1 MPEAWFITATDTDAG
16 KTWIAAGWA
25 RALRRRGG
33 LALKPVACGA
43 DADGAYADLRA
54 LMAAQE
60 LDDPDRIN
68 FARFPAW
75 VSPAQAAREAGARL
89 EGEALAAW
97 CRRRMLALPCA
108 LIEGAGGVMSPVAHG
123 EARDWLVR
131 DWIAALPECRVC
143 LVVACRLG
151 AINHALLSIE
161 ALAAIGRAPELV
173 ICNAP
178 TPDGDGWLAPVA
190 GAIRPWLPAGAAL
203 HLLRHGEAP
212 AEDWLRA
219 GADV

>member
-1 MPEAWFITATDTDAG
+1 MADAWFITATDTDAG
-16 KTWIAAGWA
+16 KTWIAARWA
-25 RALRRRGG
+25 RTLRQRGG

-43 DADGAYADLRA
+43 DAHGAYADVQA
-54 LMAAQE
+54 LMAAQG

-75 VSPAQAAREAGARL
+75 ASPAQAAREAGARL
-89 EGEALAAW
+89 DAGALTAW
-97 CRRRMLALPCA
+97 CRQRLRALPCA
-108 LIEGAGGVMSPVAHG
+108 LIEGAGGVMSPVAH
-123 EARDWLVR
+123 ASPRDWLVR

-161 ALAAIGRAPELV
+161 ALAAAGCAPELV

-178 TPDGDGWLAPVA
+178 TPACDAWLAPVA
-190 GAIRPWLPAGAAL
+190 EAIRPWLPDGAAL
-203 HLLRHGEAP
+203 RRLRHGEAP
-212 AEDWLRA
+212 DEAWWQE
-219 GADV
+219 V